1 MLDKFKNNSTTEKL
15 LLAVILTGLGA
26 LFLWF
31 LMQSEGFVGDADSA
45 THYRF
50 ARYSW
55 KYPEYFLD
63 HWAKPVF
70 TLLASPFAQFGHNG
84 VSVFNLLSGLASVLF
99 AWLIARKLGYTNRLL
114 LPVMIFFT
122 PIYASLVIS
131 GQVEVLF
138 GLFIVAISWFSLDKK
153 FMLAA
158 ILLSFAP
165 FARTEGIFLIPVY
178 ALYFILEKQYRV
190 IPYILTGSI
199 LYSFAGLFIYNDLFW
214 LITKMPY
221 WGKATEYGTGSL
233 LHFFEAWHKIF
244 SLVTGF
250 FMVTGIAAILFA
262 FTRKRDRQLLSEW
275 FLILFPFVAYFA
287 AHVLMWRLGIG
298 RSLGLHR
305 YMIAI
310 VPVGALLAL
319 KGFNVF
325 SSFLTF
331 KMKSPVSATIFGVI
345 LAGVMIYIPFT
356 LYRIP
361 QKADVKSRVILD
373 AAEFIRKEHLNDKKI
388 YFYEPSFIVYL
399 ELDPQDSLQ
408 AKELVHDAAK
418 PHYRIKEGEIVIW
431 DGHFSPNQLGP
442 VEVLKESPYFELVR
456 TFEPSEPITFF
467 DKPYSLSVFRRNGM
481 KE

>member
-1 MLDKFKNNSTTEKL
+1 MLEKFLNNPKAEKIL
-15 LLAVILTGLGA
+15 FGLILVLLAV
-26 LFLWF
+26 LFSWF
-31 LMQSEGFVGDADSA
+31 LMNSEGFVGDADSA

-84 VSVFNLLSGLASVLF
+84 VSVFNLLAGLASVFF
-99 AWLIARKLGYTNRLL
+99 AWLIARKLDYSNRLL
-114 LPVMIFFT
+114 LPVFIFFT

-153 FMLAA
+153 YMLAA

-165 FARTEGIFLIPVY
+165 FARTEGIFLIPIY
-178 ALYFILEKQYRV
+178 GLYFILEKQYKV
-190 IPYILTGSI
+190 IPYMLTGTI
-199 LYSFAGLFIYNDLFW
+199 LYSIAGLFIYNDLFW
-214 LITKMPY
+214 LITRMPY

-233 LHFFEAWHKIF
+233 FHFFDAWHKIF
-244 SLVTGF
+244 SLINGVF
-250 FMVTGIAAILFA
+250 ILIGVA
-262 FTRKRDRQLLSEW
+262 TILTAWIRKRDQKNIAAL
-275 FLILFPFVAYFA
+275 FLIMLPFAAYFA
-287 AHVLMWRLGIG
+287 AHVLMWNLGIG

-319 KGFNVF
+319 KGFDVI
-325 SSFLTF
+325 SLYL
-331 KMKSPVSATIFGVI
+331 KEQLKAPVASAILAVI
-345 LAGVMIYIPFT
+345 LAIVVIYVPFT

-373 AAEFIRKEHLNDKKI
+373 AAEFIQKERLNDKKI

-431 DGHFSPNQLGP
+431 DGQFSPNQLGP
-442 VEVLKESPYFELVR
+442 VDVLKESPYFELVK
-456 TFEPSEPITFF
+456 TFDPSEPITFF
-467 DKPYSLSVFRRNGM
+467 DKPYSLSIFRRNDL